1 MRLFLI
7 VLTLMGL
14 SFSAPP
20 FIPPGW
26 HNPQNPHYGGQGQV
40 AATEFTSLSNPPF
53 TLIVF
58 TGPVNWATAAAACR
72 SKGLEIASI
81 HNLEENMKVL
91 ALLKS
96 VSWQPGVWKGAWI
109 GLTDDGSEGRWRWA
123 DGSPVDFLNFGPG
136 EPNGGTYE
144 NYGAIELA
152 RAGRPDGWWNDANV
166 NEKYG
171 AVVCRGGAVAS
182 VSELP
187 SLSSTTSGFQGG
199 DKVLLLVDSTTCPAG
214 DVVKDLSIIKG
225 SYECVDFQGKRWIKP
240 FDAGLNLYKPL
251 NISGDFSLEFEFYTF
266 EPGCPFVAV
275 NLFPERT
282 LKEAQEG
289 NQYALG
295 GDTFIVLKGSCDRFE
310 AGVSSSPRGSR
321 DAFYEYKRNIQ
332 KGAIHSVALA
342 VRNGKAIIYL
352 DGNKIA
358 SEPFTPTEPIRGIG
372 FYFYKHYET
381 DKPYG
386 DFPAL
391 IGNVKLALYTGAPQQ
406 PAQMQPPPLSPP
418 QPQVSLPKPQPPPP
432 PAPIQP
438 FKKQVKCIESV
449 GVGEASVIGGDRAS
463 AKAEALA
470 RAKWDAIEK
479 ALGVTTSV
487 KTIVQNFQLLD
498 EVIKNQVGGFIK
510 DVKVL
515 QEENFADM
523 VRVKVRGCVYP
534 EEAERALSLISS
546 DTAFSVMV
554 IVKNPSGVELDE
566 MNPVTTELVNILN
579 QQGFKVYDFAG
590 NPNVN
595 PYDVEQIV
603 AQKRFILLRAYMSRA
618 LSGAMVVGKVEL
630 VPSTQ
635 TGQDIG
641 YGIRA
646 TFNVVTARLNYY
658 LLARDADGLRI
669 VASGSLS
676 AMGRAPNL
684 QDANYKAMEALA
696 QKLGS
701 DIMGK
706 IERYRA
712 SKKKVVTVVVKGVK
726 STSQN
731 FEIKEKLQRVPWV
744 ESVEDLGLG
753 KFKVTYLENT
763 VYLANAIERMPE
775 LKLIRFSPTEVEASS
790 L

>member
-1 MRLFLI
+1 MREGTKMIHLLVLLALI
-7 VLTLMGL
+7 GL

-20 FIPPGW
+20 FTPPGW
-26 HNPQNPHYGGQGQV
+26 YNPANPHHGDHGR
-40 AATEFTSLSNPPF
+40 APATEFTSLNNPPF

-58 TGPVNWATAAAACR
+58 TGPVSWITAATVCR
-72 SKGLEIASI
+72 SKGMEIASI
-81 HNLEENMKVL
+81 HNLQENMKVL

-109 GLTDDGSEGRWRWA
+109 GLTDDGSEGRWRWT

-171 AVVCRGGAVAS
+171 AVVCKGKTTKHAKQSKAAAGTKIFYYPTINGYRLDWCYSWATNCGKGAADAFCRKMGFSYAEAWEIDPDIGLHSPTYVI
-182 VSELP
+182 
-187 SLSSTTSGFQGG
+187 STGQICNQSFCDGF
-199 DKVLLLVDSTTCPAG
+199 K
-214 DVVKDLSIIKG
+214 
-225 SYECVDFQGKRWIKP
+225 WIKCATAVSGSVP
-240 FDAGLNLYKPL
+240 SGMEFDTDRPGMDYANFDLPYADPKLCMEACNKDPRCKAWTYVKPNTIQGPRPRCWL
-251 NISGDFSLEFEFYTF
+251 KHSVPPPKRHYCCISG
-266 EPGCPFVAV
+266 V
-275 NLFPERT
+275 
-282 LKEAQEG
+282 
-289 NQYALG
+289 
-295 GDTFIVLKGSCDRFE
+295 KGR
-310 AGVSSSPRGSR
+310 V
-321 DAFYEYKRNIQ
+321 
-332 KGAIHSVALA
+332 
-342 VRNGKAIIYL
+342 
-352 DGNKIA
+352 
-358 SEPFTPTEPIRGIG
+358 PI
-372 FYFYKHYET
+372 T
-381 DKPYG
+381 
-386 DFPAL
+386 
-391 IGNVKLALYTGAPQQ
+391 
-406 PAQMQPPPLSPP
+406 PPPQIKPP
-418 QPQVSLPKPQPPPP
+418 PPPPSPQVSLPEAHPSPP
-432 PAPIQP
+432 PIQP
-438 FKKQVKCIESV
+438 FKKRVKCIESV

-487 KTIVQNFQLLD
+487 KTIVQNFKLLD
-498 EVIKNQVGGFIK
+498 EVIRNQVRGFIK
-510 DVKVL
+510 DVKIL
-515 QEENFADM
+515 KEENFADM
-523 VRVKVRGCVYP
+523 VRVKIKGCVYP

-546 DTAFSVMV
+546 DTMFSVMI
-554 IVKNPSGVELDE
+554 IVKNPNGVELDE

-595 PYDVEQIV
+595 PYDIEQII
-603 AQKRFILLRAYMSRA
+603 AQRRFVLLRAYMSRV
-618 LSGAMVVGKVEL
+618 LSGAIVVGKVEL
-630 VPSTQ
+630 VPSTR

-658 LLARDADGLRI
+658 LLTRDPKGLRI

-676 AMGRAPNL
+676 AIGRAPNL
-684 QDANYKAMEALA
+684 QDANYRAMEALA

-712 SKKKVVTVVVKGVK
+712 SKKKVVTVVVKGVR
-726 STSQN
+726 STRDN
-731 FEIKEKLQRVPWV
+731 FSIKEKLQRVPWV

-753 KFKVTYLENT
+753 KFKVIYLENT
-763 VYLANAIERMPE
+763 VYLANAIERIPE
-775 LKLIRFSPTEVEASS
+775 LKLIRFTPTEVEAK
-790 L
+790 LL